1 MTAARVLIV
10 DDSSLVRQ
18 LLRSV
23 LSADPEL
30 EVIGTASDPIRAW
43 QIIQRS
49 NPDVITLDVEMPR
62 MNGLTFLEKLMRA
75 RPMPVVVVSA
85 LTAADCETTLRA
97 LELGAVDFV
106 EKPKLDIE
114 RGLEGL
120 GAELLLKV
128 KAAARA
134 RPRAANSGAA
144 AAGSGAAFPVLSEA
158 AQRPVLAAPGRAAS
172 QRSGTPV
179 VIAIGA
185 STGGTE
191 ALRRVL
197 AQLPETA
204 PGVIVVQHMPGHF
217 TRQFAERLDRLCAV
231 RVREAADGDAIT
243 PGQVLIAPG
252 GALHTQLQLH
262 AGQAIVK
269 LVEGPLVNYS
279 RPSVDV
285 LFHSCA
291 SALGRKAV
299 GALLTGMGQDGAEGL
314 LAMRRAGGGTV
325 AQDEASSV
333 VFGMPK
339 EAIARGAAEI
349 VAPLHEVAG
358 VLMRLVERL
367 GQDAGQGGSPPLGA
381 TRR

>member
-18 LLRSV
+18 LLKSV

-30 EVIGTASDPIRAW
+30 EVVGTAADPIRAW
-43 QIIQRS
+43 DMIQRL

-62 MNGLTFLEKLMRA
+62 MDGLTFLEKLMRA
-75 RPMPVVVVSA
+75 RPLPVVVVSA
-85 LTAADCETTLRA
+85 LTAAECETTLRA
-97 LELGAVDFV
+97 LELGAVDVV

-120 GAELLLKV
+120 GAELLRKV

-134 RPRAANSGAA
+134 RPRASGASTA
-144 AAGSGAAFPVLSEA
+144 SAMA
-158 AQRPVLAAPGRAAS
+158 LAAPAPAPAQPAAAMRPA
-172 QRSGTPV
+172 QRTSGS

-197 AQLPETA
+197 AQLPEAA

-217 TRQFAERLDRLCAV
+217 TRQFAERLDRLCKV
-231 RVREAADGDAIT
+231 RVREASDGDAIV

-252 GALHTQLQLH
+252 GARHAQLQHH
-262 AGQAIVK
+262 AGQVIVR
-269 LVEGPLVNYS
+269 LVDGPLVNYS
-279 RPSVDV
+279 RPAVDV

-291 SALGRKAV
+291 SVLGRKAV
-299 GALLTGMGQDGAEGL
+299 GVLLTGMGQDGAQGL
-314 LAMRRAGGGTV
+314 LAMRRAGAGTI
-325 AQDEASSV
+325 AQDEATCV
-333 VFGMPK
+333 VFGMPR

-349 VAPLHEVAG
+349 VAPLQDVAA
-358 VLMRLVERL
+358 VSLRLAER
-367 GQDAGQGGSPPLGA
+367 STGA
-381 TRR
+381 RS

>member
-18 LLRSV
+18 LLKSV
-23 LSADPEL
+23 LSADAEL
-30 EVIGTASDPIRAW
+30 EVVGVAADPIRAW
-43 QIIQRS
+43 DMIQRL

-97 LELGAVDFV
+97 LELGAVDGV

-120 GAELLLKV
+120 GAELLRKV
-128 KAAARA
+128 KAAACA
-134 RPRAANSGAA
+134 RPRAASADPASSSAALTGA
-144 AAGSGAAFPVLSEA
+144 GLSALSATPERSVPAVPARA
-158 AQRPVLAAPGRAAS
+158 AQRLGPP
-172 QRSGTPV
+172 

-197 AQLPETA
+197 AQLPETS

-231 RVREAADGDAIT
+231 RVREAADGDAVT

-262 AGQAIVK
+262 AGQPVVK
-269 LVEGPLVNYS
+269 LVDGPMVNYS

-291 SALGRKAV
+291 SVLGRRAV

-314 LAMRRAGGGTV
+314 LAMRRAGAGTV
-325 AQDEASSV
+325 AQDEATSV

-358 VLMRLVERL
+358 VLLRLVERL
-367 GQDAGQGGSPPLGA
+367 QPSLRQG
-381 TRR
+381 R